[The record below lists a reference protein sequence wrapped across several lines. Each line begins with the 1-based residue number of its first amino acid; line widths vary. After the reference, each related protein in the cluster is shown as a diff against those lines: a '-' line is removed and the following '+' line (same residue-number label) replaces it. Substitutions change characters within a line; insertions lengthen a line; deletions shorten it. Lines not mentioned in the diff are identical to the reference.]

1 MPSTE
6 MQNPLL
12 SEWAGALELPPFEA
26 IRPDHFRPA
35 FDRALADHR
44 AEIDAIA
51 ENPAPPDFENTIAA
65 LERSGR
71 RLERVAGV
79 FFVLAGADTSDEIE
93 AIERDISPLLA
104 RHNNAL
110 YLNRALYSRI
120 ADLYDRRDTLSLDAE
135 QARVLERYHTRFVR
149 SGAALDKKA
158 QDRLAAINERLASVG
173 TQFGQNVLADEKSF
187 VMVLEES
194 DLAGLPD
201 FARVAARAAADER
214 GHPGKYVITLARS
227 SIETFLQFSARRDL
241 REKAFQAWISRGEN
255 GGATDNRALIAEMV
269 ALRAERAKLLGFA
282 NFADYRLDD
291 QMAKTPQAA
300 RQLLDEVW
308 GRALTKAAVE
318 RDALQAMI
326 AEEGGNFALAPHD
339 WRYYTEKLRKARYD
353 LDEAEI
359 KPYFQ
364 LDKMIEA
371 AFETARRLFGLSF
384 KRVDAALYHPD
395 ARAWNVTDAQGRHV
409 ALFIGDYFARP
420 SKHSGAWMTS
430 LRDQEKLTGNIRPIV
445 LNICNF
451 SKPAAGE
458 PALLSFDDAR
468 TLFHEFGHA
477 LHGMLSDVTYPL
489 IAGTA
494 VPSDFVELPSQLYEH
509 WLEVPEILQKYA
521 LHASTGEPMPKALL
535 DRLLATRTFNQGFAT
550 IEYTACAL
558 VDLDLHSLPDATAL
572 DVAAF
577 ERKDLERIAMPP
589 EIVMRHRLPHFQH
602 LFSGGGYAAGYYSY
616 MWSEVLDA
624 DAFAAFEETGNAF
637 DPATAKRLRDYVY
650 SAGNRRDPADA
661 YKAFRGRLPTV
672 DALLKKRGLVEV
684 HGAVFNRLAGGCLLK
699 TGKPNDLAQCGPS
712 PRCCGRA
719 ACGRR
724 RGRARDPCRRR
735 QCHRS
740 DARNGCVHRGGLS
753 AHEPHWRRRFLA
765 GPGAV
770 RPRAGADGRRS
781 GRRQGDTAALS

>member
-1 MPSTE
+1 MPE
-6 MQNPLL
+6 AEKQNPLV
-12 SEWAGALELPPFEA
+12 SEWGGPLELPPFGA
-26 IRPDHFRPA
+26 IKPDDFRPA
-35 FDRALADHR
+35 FDRALAEHR

-51 ENPAPPDFENTIAA
+51 ANPAAPDFENTIAA

-71 RLERVAGV
+71 TLERIASV
-79 FFVLAGADTSDEIE
+79 FFVLAGADTSDDIE

-110 YLNRALYSRI
+110 YLNRELYARI
-120 ADLYDRRDTLSLDAE
+120 AKLYAGRDALSLDAE

-149 SGAALDKKA
+149 SGAAIEKRA
-158 QDRLAAINERLASVG
+158 QDRLATINERLASLG
-173 TQFGQNVLADEKSF
+173 TQFGQNVLSDEKSF
-187 VMVLEES
+187 VMLLEES

-201 FARVAARAAADER
+201 FAIAAARAAADER
-214 GHPGKYVITLARS
+214 GHAGKYVITLARS
-227 SIETFLQFSARRDL
+227 SVETFLQFSSRRDL
-241 REKAFQAWISRGEN
+241 REKAFQAWIVRGES
-255 GGATDNRALIAEMV
+255 GGETDNRVLIAEMV
-269 ALRAERAKLLGFA
+269 ALRAERARLLGFA

-291 QMAKTPQAA
+291 QMARTPQAA
-300 RQLLDEVW
+300 RKLLDEVW
-308 GRALTKAAVE
+308 GKALTKAAVE
-318 RDALQAMI
+318 RDSLQAMI
-326 AEEGGNFALAPHD
+326 AEEGANFALAPHD
-339 WRYYTEKLRKARYD
+339 WRYYAEKLRKARYD

-364 LDKMIEA
+364 LEKIIEA

-384 KRVDAALYHPD
+384 SRVDAALYHPD
-395 ARAWNVTDAQGRHV
+395 ARAWNVSDAKGNHV

-430 LRDQEKLTGNIRPIV
+430 LRDQEKLAGNIRPIV

-451 SKPAAGE
+451 SKPVAGE

-489 IAGTA
+489 LAGTA

-509 WLEVPEILQKYA
+509 WLEVPEVLQKYA
-521 LHASTGEPMPKALL
+521 LHARTGQPMPKTLL

-550 IEYTACAL
+550 VEYTACAL
-558 VDLDLHSLPDATAL
+558 VDLDLHSLGDAEAL
-572 DVAAF
+572 DVTAF
-577 ERKDLERIAMPP
+577 ERKDLERIAMPA

-637 DPATAKRLRDYVY
+637 DPATAKRLQDYVY

-672 DALLKKRGLVEV
+672 DALLKKRGLLETSV
-684 HGAVFNRLAGGCLLK
+684 
-699 TGKPNDLAQCGPS
+699 P
-712 PRCCGRA
+712 
-719 ACGRR
+719 
-724 RGRARDPCRRR
+724 
-735 QCHRS
+735 
-740 DARNGCVHRGGLS
+740 
-753 AHEPHWRRRFLA
+753 
-765 GPGAV
+765 
-770 RPRAGADGRRS
+770 
-781 GRRQGDTAALS
+781 